1 MSVLISELTELVFVT
16 GMADDWRSGCHKYTY
31 WDWREN
37 IYIYI
42 YIYIYMC
49 VCICIRDV
57 RYTGTGKVPV
67 YIIFQ
72 TVRYHNFAQFGISY
86 RDILIYWDAPV
97 YVCMYVC
104 MCVCVCVCIH
114 FYLHYSQCFME

>member
-1 MSVLISELTELVFVT
+1 
-16 GMADDWRSGCHKYTY
+16 
-31 WDWREN
+31 
-37 IYIYI
+37 
-42 YIYIYMC
+42 MC

-104 MCVCVCVCIH
+104 MCVCVCVYSFLFTLFTVLYGINNEAVYILLFYNNTWIIPGQYVSIELH
-114 FYLHYSQCFME
+114 FGKLCSM